1 MTGPAEQV
9 FLDTN
14 VLVYPYDRSEP
25 EKQRRARAVLAE
37 LAASRAGVVSAQV
50 LAEFFVTVT
59 RKLAAPL
66 PVESALEQLA
76 CHLRLWQ
83 IVDITAPL
91 VAEAAA
97 AVKKHRLNYWDAQVW
112 AAARLNQVPVVLSE
126 DFSHGA
132 VIEGVRFVNPFVA
145 DTVTETPGPA
155 GR

>member
-1 MTGPAEQV
+1 MKISMTAPVERV

-25 EKQRRARAVLAE
+25 EKQRRARALLAR
-37 LAASRAGVVSAQV
+37 LAAAQAGVVSAQV

-66 PVESALEQLA
+66 PVASAVEQLA
-76 CHLRLWQ
+76 CHLRLWKV
-83 IVDITAPL
+83 VDVTGIL

-97 AVKKHRLNYWDAQVW
+97 AAHKHRLNYWDAQVW
-112 AAARLNQVPVVLSE
+112 AAARLNQVSVVLSE

-132 VIEGVRFVNPFVA
+132 EIDGVRFVNPFVE
-145 DTVTETPGPA
+145 DF
-155 GR
+155 R

>member
-1 MTGPAEQV
+1 VKISMTAPVERV

-25 EKQRRARAVLAE
+25 EKQRRARALLAR
-37 LAASRAGVVSAQV
+37 LAAAQAGVVSAQV

-66 PVESALEQLA
+66 PVASAVEQLA
-76 CHLRLWQ
+76 CHLRLWKV
-83 IVDITAPL
+83 VDVTGIL

-97 AVKKHRLNYWDAQVW
+97 AAHKHRLNYWDAQVW
-112 AAARLNQVPVVLSE
+112 AAARLNQVSVVLSE

-132 VIEGVRFVNPFVA
+132 EIDGVRFVNPFVE
-145 DTVTETPGPA
+145 DF
-155 GR
+155 R